1 VWIVRIGCGYAEAAR
16 SFKADQYDG
25 QEVGERSFGGQ
36 GLKLS
41 NLIVKINDNLK
52 VPPDQ
57 LDHVGGKLFT
67 FGSYR
72 LGVHTPG
79 ADIDS
84 LCVVPRH
91 IDRSDFFT
99 SFYEKLK
106 EVFLK

>member
-1 VWIVRIGCGYAEAAR
+1 MIKMY
-16 SFKADQYDG
+16 
-25 QEVGERSFGGQ
+25 
-36 GLKLS
+36 
-41 NLIVKINDNLK
+41 NLIK
-52 VPPDQ
+52 VPPDLLEQ
-57 LDHVGGKLFT
+57 VGGKLFT

-106 EVFLK
+106 EV